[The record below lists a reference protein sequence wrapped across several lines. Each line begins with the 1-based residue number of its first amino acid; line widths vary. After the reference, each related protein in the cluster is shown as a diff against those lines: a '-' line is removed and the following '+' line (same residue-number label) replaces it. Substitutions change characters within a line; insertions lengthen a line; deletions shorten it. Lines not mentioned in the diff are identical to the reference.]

1 MPQKIKN
8 INSSKINGIHLF
20 LVVLGGRAKKANVEL
35 HDVRWVIGSRIED
48 TFDVLR
54 RDWFGT
60 IDGLHI
66 DSYKKI
72 NYVDGYKINL
82 KKTESDKLNKNKLFI
97 ENVPQHNLWF
107 VNIGGY
113 DANSMQ
119 EKHEFGLVAAS
130 SSIEAKNKAKS
141 KWLNGC
147 QKKHKDDIARLNAS
161 WTYDDCKL
169 ITKIDNWEI
178 ELKKTNNC
186 IENAF
191 YPDWYG
197 YKRIDIF

>member
-1 MPQKIKN
+1 MV
-8 INSSKINGIHLF
+8 KINKIYLF
-20 LVVLGGRAKKANVEL
+20 LVVLGGRAKKANIEL

-82 KKTESDKLNKNKLFI
+82 KKIENDKLKNSKLFK
-97 ENVPQHNLWF
+97 ENIPQYNLWF

-113 DANSMQ
+113 DPTSMQ

-147 QKKHKDDIARLNAS
+147 KKKHKDDITRLNDL
-161 WTYDDCKL
+161 WTYDDCE
-169 ITKIDNWEI
+169 IISKIDNWEI
-178 ELKKTNNC
+178 ELKQENNFF
-186 IENAF
+186 EDTYN
-191 YPDWYG
+191 PDWYG
-197 YKRIDIF
+197 YKRIDKV